1 MILSGTDISL
11 VISGYSLS
19 SSSIRL
25 SLPGLVL
32 SLLRHIP
39 NLPIRFLA
47 YLFSLVKDE
56 TLLAYQKS
64 VVKRKRGRIGLSELR
79 MYVYDRGLSYVC
91 DIKNRMD
98 CSEPTEVG
106 ARNQP

>member
-1 MILSGTDISL
+1 MLGI
-11 VISGYSLS
+11 YNFHLS
-19 SSSIRL
+19 SVNSQDD
-25 SLPGLVL
+25 
-32 SLLRHIP
+32 
-39 NLPIRFLA
+39 
-47 YLFSLVKDE
+47 LFSLVKDE